1 MTEKYSWILAKEDD
15 ENDLFWDKADSLTL
29 EELREAIFVMIQF
42 DRLASTSIIMKMRG
56 NGKYCG
62 RCDEKSRAYEG
73 GKCGCDYQLEFYSD
87 RMNRLKSIYFEKAE
101 EESKVSHASRKEEVT
116 KLLKLEKIE

>member
-15 ENDLFWDKADSLTL
+15 ENDLFWEKATSLTL
-29 EELREAIFVMIQF
+29 EELREAIFVMNQF

-62 RCDEKSRAYEG
+62 RCDEKSRSYEG
-73 GKCGCDYQLEFYSD
+73 GKCSCDYQLEFYSD
-87 RMNRLKSIYFEKAE
+87 KINRLKSIYFERAE
-101 EESKVSHASRKEEVT
+101 EKSKFSSKSKQEEVA